1 MNELARYLIE
11 NLILDFQGLDVE
23 DVRSF
28 LREDDSPVARA
39 LLSKIIE
46 DNGIDE
52 LLLVLSDCLQE
63 FVRSG
68 INEDVVTQQL
78 SVYIDS

>member
-11 NLILDFQGLDVE
+11 NLILDFKGMDVE

-28 LREDDSPVARA
+28 LREDDSPAARA

-52 LLLVLSDCLQE
+52 LLIVLSDCLHDFIRTGISE
-63 FVRSG
+63 DIVR
-68 INEDVVTQQL
+68 EQL
-78 SVYIDS
+78 ATYIES

>member
-1 MNELARYLIE
+1 MQELARYLVE

-28 LREDDSPVARA
+28 LREDDSPAARA

-52 LLLVLSDCLQE
+52 LLFVLADTLQE
-63 FVRSG
+63 HIRTG
-68 INEDVVTQQL
+68 INEEIVRDHL
-78 SVYIDS
+78 KVYIDS

>member
-1 MNELARYLIE
+1 VNELARYLIE
-11 NLILDFQGLDVE
+11 NLILDFKGLDVE

-28 LREDDSPVARA
+28 LREDDSPTARA

-52 LLLVLSDCLQE
+52 LLFVLADCLQE
-63 FVRSG
+63 FLRSG
-68 INEDVVTQQL
+68 INEEVVREQL
-78 SVYIDS
+78 STYIDS